1 VRVNSRIKRLKEHHV
16 GGYGDAV
23 KCPKTTT
30 AIVVEMEAALVKG
43 RRKRALNLD
52 DDDDGVQ
59 VVEVVPS
66 ENLVQ
71 NNATASSQ
79 SSGASVVQHPSSGTT
94 AKKKQ
99 STLRFASLP
108 PKPKEK
114 KSVITMLWKKNL
126 KKWLRKGI
134 LRMDLHKAVWR
145 EGSGPRKKEMKS
157 ICMWLISSM
166 SVEYHSMLST
176 QGTLR
181 LCVRPLDSM
190 DLDID
195 LLATMR

>member
-30 AIVVEMEAALVKG
+30 AIAVEMEAALVKG
-43 RRKRALNLD
+43 RRKRALNLDDD

-99 STLRFASLP
+99 STLKFASLP
-108 PKPKEK
+108 PRPKRR
-114 KSVITMLWKKNL
+114 S
-126 KKWLRKGI
+126 
-134 LRMDLHKAVWR
+134 
-145 EGSGPRKKEMKS
+145 
-157 ICMWLISSM
+157 
-166 SVEYHSMLST
+166 
-176 QGTLR
+176 Q
-181 LCVRPLDSM
+181 
-190 DLDID
+190 
-195 LLATMR
+195 